1 LRWRAGHRARLG
13 LLALLLGAGVSQAA
27 AEVVFLPPVGCLP
40 ADGGPPVWI
49 HLVVSPIDGQPAAEP
64 PPIAASR
71 GRLDP
76 PEPLGRGTYRLRF
89 HPPRDPQAER
99 LRLTVAGQDGIELP
113 LCARPAGRIAIA
125 AEPASLLAGQGQ
137 RAVLRIRA
145 LDAAGRP
152 VTAAPIQITA
162 NVGRVGPVRALGD
175 GRYRAVF
182 IPPDDP
188 FPQVA
193 ILMAANPRSARL
205 DRVAV
210 GRAVVPITARVE
222 LPGETA
228 PGTRM
233 QMRVAGRVFGPVRA
247 DARGRFELPILVP
260 PGIDRGRAT
269 SIDRAGNR
277 KTRTIE
283 LFLPETKRLG
293 LWAYPLRLPAD
304 GQARSRL
311 LVTTIDR
318 FGRPQDL
325 KQRSRGLQIEA
336 ERGRVGS
343 LRHLDRGLYEAYYT
357 APASTGDGRVT
368 IRVGFPRAG
377 SKSRAE
383 VQLRLLPGPAQ
394 QVKIEAPD
402 LLAADGASRGRLV
415 LRVADGRGNPVPGR
429 LVTLAADPGRILD
442 LKEVEPGLHR
452 AALVVGAQPQRWIST
467 ISARVRD
474 RAGGRPERLLLDGE
488 ALAVDDAG
496 RMILTAVLVDGLGLP
511 VPHLEVRLRVGDAE
525 SRSKTGAFGRVR
537 LEVPGPG
544 GPGVH
549 SGRLTVAGVDLV
561 KPIHWFAGGGR
572 AWLLPIGLAAALP
585 PAKALT
591 ARADVRLH
599 PPAGA
604 RIALR
609 ALAPAEPGRI
619 WTLEIEAFAADGRAL
634 DRERLQPSASIG
646 SIGPLRTTSPGHHR
660 AGWTP
665 PAAEW
670 SRAVISVA
678 DGVTGAGAV
687 TRIERGREAL

>member
-1 LRWRAGHRARLG
+1 MGWRAGHRARLG
-13 LLALLLGAGVSQAA
+13 LLALLLGAGVTEAA
-27 AEVVFLPPVGCLP
+27 AEVDFLPPLGCLP

-49 HLVVSPIDGQPAAEP
+49 HLFVPPIDGQPAAGP
-64 PPIAASR
+64 PPIAASC

-89 HPPRDPQAER
+89 HPPRDTEAEQ
-99 LRLTVAGQDGIELP
+99 LRLTAAGQAAIELP

-125 AEPASLLAGQGQ
+125 AEPASLLAGQDQ

-162 NVGRVGPVRALGD
+162 NVGRVEPVQELGD

-210 GRAVVPITARVE
+210 GRAVVPITARVR

-247 DARGRFELPILVP
+247 DARGRFELSILVP

-269 SIDRAGNR
+269 SVDRAGNR

-283 LFLPETKRLG
+283 LFLPETNRLG
-293 LWAYPLRLPAD
+293 LWAYPLQLPAD
-304 GQARSRL
+304 GRARSRL

-325 KQRSRGLQIEA
+325 QQRGRGLRIEA
-336 ERGRVGS
+336 EHGRVGA

-357 APASTGDGRVT
+357 APAGTGDGRAT
-368 IRVGFPRAG
+368 IRVGFPQAG
-377 SKSRAE
+377 SKSQAH
-383 VQLRLLPGPAQ
+383 VHLRLLPGPAQ
-394 QVKIEAPD
+394 QVRLEVPD
-402 LLAADGASRGRLV
+402 LLAADDASRGGIA
-415 LRVADGRGNPVPGR
+415 LRVADGRDNPVPGR
-429 LVTLAADPGRILD
+429 LVELEADPGRILD
-442 LKEVEPGLHR
+442 LEEVEPGLHR
-452 AALVVGAQPQRWIST
+452 AALVVGEQPRRWTST
-467 ISARVRD
+467 VSARVCD
-474 RAGGRPERLLLDGE
+474 RAGGRPERLLLSRE
-488 ALAVDDAG
+488 ALAIDGTG
-496 RMILTAVLVDGLGLP
+496 RMTLTAVLVDGLGLP
-511 VPHLEVRLRVGDAE
+511 VPHIDVRLRVGDAE
-525 SRSKTGAFGRVR
+525 SRAQTGAFGRAR
-537 LEVPGPG
+537 LEVPGG
-544 GPGVH
+544 SGPGVH
-549 SGRLTVAGVDLV
+549 SGLLTVAGVDLV
-561 KPIHWFAGGGR
+561 KPIHWFAGGGQAR
-572 AWLLPIGLAAALP
+572 LLPIGLAEVLP
-585 PAKALT
+585 PATALT

-609 ALAPAEPGRI
+609 ALAPAEPGRP
-619 WTLEIEAFAADGRAL
+619 WTLKIEAVTADGRAL
-634 DRERLQPSASIG
+634 DRERLQPSASTG
-646 SIGPLRTTSPGHHR
+646 SIGPLRTTAPGRHR
-660 AGWTP
+660 ASWTP
-665 PAAEW
+665 PAADW
-670 SRAVISVA
+670 SRALISVA
-678 DGVTGAGAV
+678 DGDSGAGAV
-687 TRIERGREAL
+687 IRIERGQEAP